1 MNKDRF
7 KNPWFWVGIGGVIL
21 TATGMEPSMFTS
33 WGALSGAVLDVVK
46 NPFLLGTAAL
56 AVLGVFVEPTTK
68 GLTDGKGEEK

>member
-1 MNKDRF
+1 MNTERF

-33 WGALSGAVLDVVK
+33 WDALCSAALDVLK

-68 GLTDGKGEEK
+68 GLTDGKDDK

>member
-1 MNKDRF
+1 MNKERF

-33 WGALSGAVLDVVK
+33 WDALCSAVLDVLK

>member
-1 MNKDRF
+1 MNTERF

-33 WGALSGAVLDVVK
+33 WDALSGAVLDVLK

-68 GLTDGKGEEK
+68 GLTDGKDDK

>member
-1 MNKDRF
+1 MNKERF
-7 KNPWFWVGIGGVIL
+7 KNPWFWVGIG
-21 TATGMEPSMFTS
+21 
-33 WGALSGAVLDVVK
+33 AVLDVLK